1 MFLISGIQKFMTASP
16 FPPWHKID
24 DTSKMFRADLS
35 EEYYDYG
42 RLYDK
47 KSAVL

>member
-1 MFLISGIQKFMTASP
+1 MFLISGIQFMTAS
-16 FPPWHKID
+16 PWHKID